1 MSPWRADCCC
11 CGPRWGQREVTNAG
25 GKQGRKR
32 VRRDA
37 AWGRG
42 RRKLAERERKSWM
55 GRRGTAGARI
65 YPQFQKIPWQCRE
78 GSTAQCSVSACLMG
92 LKHHTRDILAVLAGS
107 SAPSSCWPTWQPTWP
122 RHGHSSLKGRCEV
135 MVASGTC
142 LLHPRGL
149 FLWAHGISD
158 WSLAGKAP
166 SAWPPLPHPAAFR
179 KRMSAPVGPV
189 RIPSKQQT
197 TVLCPDMHVCLNPR
211 SQRRSR
217 R

>member
-1 MSPWRADCCC
+1 MISTKMLSILWAHEGLTAVAVAQGKARE
-11 CGPRWGQREVTNAG
+11 RWQMQEESRVGREIKET
-25 GKQGRKR
+25 
-32 VRRDA
+32 DA

-42 RRKLAERERKSWM
+42 RRKLAERERKSRI

-78 GSTAQCSVSACLMG
+78 GSTDQCSVSACLMG
-92 LKHHTRDILAVLAGS
+92 LRHHTRDILAVLAGS
-107 SAPSSCWPTWQPTWP
+107 SAPSSRWPTWQPTWP
-122 RHGHSSLKGRCEV
+122 RCGHSSLKGRCEV

-179 KRMSAPVGPV
+179 KRMRGP
-189 RIPSKQQT
+189 
-197 TVLCPDMHVCLNPR
+197 C
-211 SQRRSR
+211 RSR
-217 R
+217 TNPIQATNHSPLSRHAR